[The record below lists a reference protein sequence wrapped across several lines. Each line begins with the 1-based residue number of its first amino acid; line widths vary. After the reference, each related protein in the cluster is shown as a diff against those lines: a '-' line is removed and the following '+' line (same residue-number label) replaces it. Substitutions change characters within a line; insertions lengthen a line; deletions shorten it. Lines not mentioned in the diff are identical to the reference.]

1 MFEKFFS
8 AAILL
13 GSIIVPIMSKNKFS
27 VNDELDDCNNE
38 IYTKNN
44 PSSTNEVNYFVV
56 WTEEEK

>member
-1 MFEKFFS
+1 MFEKIFS

-44 PSSTNEVNYFVV
+44 TSSTNEVNYFVV